1 MQHESCCYISAL
13 SMAQDR
19 YVGLFITFVGWV
31 LDGLHRFLGFS
42 YHFSRGLVITYLVTR
57 LGP

>member
-42 YHFSRGLVITYLVTR
+42 YHFYTGLVITYLVTR